1 MKKVITQVKPTIGL
15 PLEIVNE
22 NGYTL
27 SAAVTKIQPSEVWKN
42 AWACWLEDGSV
53 MIALYAERID

>member
-22 NGYTL
+22 NGYDL
-27 SAAVTKIQPSEVWKN
+27 SQVVTKIQPSEVWKN
-42 AWACWLEDGSV
+42 AWACWLADGTV
-53 MIALYAERID
+53 VLALYAERID